1 MSHYTAGLRVMDI
14 TDISNPTESA
24 YFDVYPSSNNTSFD
38 GTWSNFPYYSSGSI
52 VVTGIDEGLYVVSPS
67 GSGPAPAPEVT
78 YTIPSDG
85 NVTLNWQDLIC
96 TSSCTVNIYRSLEPG
111 FSPDSSNLLTSI
123 SYPTFEFTD
132 SNLDENIFYY
142 YRLSVTSNGQESLFT
157 DEIQVKPVFVPN
169 QAPTIDTPDDIQ
181 FFEDNTYNVILT
193 GLGYGEDVNPQ
204 NISLTV
210 VAENNDLFAELNI
223 LESSP
228 EQLSIVPIENKYGSS
243 LITITVKDDGGTIG
257 GGVDSTSVSFNATII
272 PVNDAPSTFS
282 TIGEYF
288 ISNGEYISGIDFRT
302 LYITPENVDDS
313 LRFVWDP
320 TVDIDGDA
328 VSYRMIGYQG
338 LEFLTMDDNEF
349 ITENYKTWS
358 LKDLAAQTDTV
369 TVLEGF
375 WNVIATDGTLSR
387 SASLLNGQMRIDSRQ
402 LIPDIL
408 EIRQS
413 YPNPFTDFAT
423 IEYDVPSAQN
433 VVIRIFNIKGQT
445 IKTLVNE
452 DKNAGYY
459 TVIWDG
465 TNENGDAVSSG
476 VYFCQMYTPKNPNGG
491 QFIKAKKM
499 VKIR

>member
-1 MSHYTAGLRVMDI
+1 
-14 TDISNPTESA
+14 
-24 YFDVYPSSNNTSFD
+24 
-38 GTWSNFPYYSSGSI
+38 
-52 VVTGIDEGLYVVSPS
+52 
-67 GSGPAPAPEVT
+67 
-78 YTIPSDG
+78 
-85 NVTLNWQDLIC
+85 
-96 TSSCTVNIYRSLEPG
+96 
-111 FSPDSSNLLTSI
+111 
-123 SYPTFEFTD
+123 
-132 SNLDENIFYY
+132 
-142 YRLSVTSNGQESLFT
+142 
-157 DEIQVKPVFVPN
+157 
-169 QAPTIDTPDDIQ
+169 
-181 FFEDNTYNVILT
+181 
-193 GLGYGEDVNPQ
+193 
-204 NISLTV
+204 
-210 VAENNDLFAELNI
+210 
-223 LESSP
+223 
-228 EQLSIVPIENKYGSS
+228 
-243 LITITVKDDGGTIG
+243 
-257 GGVDSTSVSFNATII
+257 
-272 PVNDAPSTFS
+272 
-282 TIGEYF
+282 
-288 ISNGEYISGIDFRT
+288 
-302 LYITPENVDDS
+302 
-313 LRFVWDP
+313 
-320 TVDIDGDA
+320 
-328 VSYRMIGYQG
+328 MIGYQG
-338 LEFLTMDDNEF
+338 LEFLTMDENEF